1 MTSSQFKIKLKSM
14 KKLSITILALY
25 IITSLMS
32 CNVTVYPTDASSNQE
47 NYHTIQTTLENF
59 ADTLASLTEDSII
72 ILTGPVTSSDRST
85 IWSAVKNSTHNI
97 ELDLSQITGLTEIRD
112 FHTCE
117 KLKKVVIPISVTNIN
132 RFAFLG
138 CTNLTQIT
146 FTQTSGWYITT
157 NNDDYLKKT
166 GGTPIDVTNPSTNAI
181 NIKTTYVR
189 HLWYRTDN

>member
-1 MTSSQFKIKLKSM
+1 
-14 KKLSITILALY
+14 
-25 IITSLMS
+25 MS

-85 IWSAVKNSTHNI
+85 IRSAVRNSTHNI

-117 KLKKVVIPISVTNIN
+117 KLKKVVIPTSVTNID
-132 RFAFLG
+132 RFAFYG

-157 NNDDYLKKT
+157 NNDDYLKKN

-181 NIKTTYVR
+181 NIKTTYVK

>member
-1 MTSSQFKIKLKSM
+1 
-14 KKLSITILALY
+14 
-25 IITSLMS
+25 MS
-32 CNVTVYPTDASSNQE
+32 CNLTVYPTDASSNQE

-117 KLKKVVIPISVTNIN
+117 KLKKVVIPTSVTNID
-132 RFAFLG
+132 RFAFYG

-157 NNDDYLKKT
+157 NYNDYLNKT

-181 NIKTTYVR
+181 NIKTTYGR

>member
-1 MTSSQFKIKLKSM
+1 MTTTNIKDTKQQSSGMQSFS
-14 KKLSITILALY
+14 
-25 IITSLMS
+25 TS
-32 CNVTVYPTDASSNQE
+32 V
-47 NYHTIQTTLENF
+47 ENF

-85 IWSAVKNSTHNI
+85 IRSVVQNSTHNI
-97 ELDLSQITGLTEIRD
+97 ELDLSQVTGLTEIRY
-112 FHTCE
+112 FQTCE
-117 KLKKVVIPISVTNIN
+117 KLKKVVIPTSVTNID
-132 RFAFLG
+132 RFTFLG

-146 FTQTSGWYITT
+146 FTQTSDWYITT
-157 NNDDYLKKT
+157 NNDDYLNKT